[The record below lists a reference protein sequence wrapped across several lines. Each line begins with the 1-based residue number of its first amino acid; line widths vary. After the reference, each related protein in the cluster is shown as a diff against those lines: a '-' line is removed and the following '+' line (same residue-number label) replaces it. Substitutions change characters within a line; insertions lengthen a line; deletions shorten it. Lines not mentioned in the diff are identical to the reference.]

1 MDRDPLD
8 ISGLTGEV
16 IPPPGSG
23 FGDLP
28 GKWSPAMA
36 DRVIAIVA
44 ECGSPSVAA
53 KQLGIKPGT
62 IQYHRKVDAEFR
74 ARYDEAMRSAVEAV
88 VTDSIARA
96 RDIADPANEAFTL
109 AWLRLRG
116 DRINAYLD
124 GDTADRGDGMGLDP
138 RIVSLMAP
146 EDRRVLLGLLT
157 KYITLQNGATDAR
170 ALGR

>member
-1 MDRDPLD
+1 MERDPLD

-16 IPPPGSG
+16 IPPIGVNG
-23 FGDLP
+23 ARG

-53 KQLGIKPGT
+53 KQLGIIPGT
-62 IQYHRKVDAEFR
+62 IMYHRKVDAEFR

-96 RDIADPANEAFTL
+96 RDVADPSNEAFTL
-109 AWLRLRG
+109 AWLRLGG

-124 GDTADRGDGMGLDP
+124 GDTADRGDGLGLDP
-138 RIVSLMAP
+138 RIVSQMAP

-170 ALGR
+170 ALASR